1 MCALATKAQ
10 VPDEIARAIMLPT
23 SYGDLEG
30 TVFPACD
37 WLRANMPVGRAE
49 IDGYD
54 PVWLVARHADI
65 KELLRDAETF
75 HNADANIMLQPTAG
89 DEYLRGMLDGTTKVL
104 RNLSYMEP
112 PEHTAYRRAQKPTF
126 EPGAVLKYRE
136 RFRRVAIDAIDR
148 LFEHDGECDFVATLS
163 SRYPLAAVL
172 ETLGV
177 PQDDYELMLKWTQD
191 TFGGDDPDWKRD
203 GIEASPEA
211 MAKQWHASVQDFH
224 DYFESMRMQRL
235 AGPTGDM
242 TSDIVNSRT
251 EDGKLMPDLVQN
263 HMAASIAI
271 AGHDT
276 TNSAISAGMLG
287 LIRFPEQFDLVK
299 AEPALIP
306 GLVDESLRYA
316 TPAKHFM
323 RNATREVEFHG
334 AEIGAGDRV
343 MALFVSG
350 NRDEAA
356 FADPYAFDITRRPNP
371 HLSFSYGPHI
381 CLGMHMA
388 KLEMNVLFEEL
399 LPRLGQVELAAEP
412 RLKQSN
418 FVSGL
423 KTLPIRFTRA

>member
-1 MCALATKAQ
+1 MCALTTTAQ

-148 LFEHDGECDFVATLS
+148 LLECDGECDFVATLS

-172 ETLGV
+172 ETIGV

-235 AGPTGDM
+235 AGATGDM

-251 EDGKLMPDLVQN
+251 EDGELMPDLVQN

-287 LIRFPEQFDLVK
+287 LVRFPEQFDLVK

>member
-10 VPDEIARAIMLPT
+10 IPDEIARAIMLPT

-177 PQDDYELMLKWTQD
+177 PQADYELMLKWTQD

-251 EDGKLMPDLVQN
+251 EDGELMPDLVQN

-399 LPRLGQVELAAEP
+399 LPRLRQVELAAEP

>member
-1 MCALATKAQ
+1 
-10 VPDEIARAIMLPT
+10 
-23 SYGDLEG
+23 
-30 TVFPACD
+30 
-37 WLRANMPVGRAE
+37 
-49 IDGYD
+49 
-54 PVWLVARHADI
+54 
-65 KELLRDAETF
+65 
-75 HNADANIMLQPTAG
+75 MLQPTAG

-148 LFEHDGECDFVATLS
+148 LLECDGECDFVATLS

-251 EDGKLMPDLVQN
+251 EDGELMPDLVQN

-287 LIRFPEQFDLVK
+287 LVRFPEQFDLVK

>member
-1 MCALATKAQ
+1 MCALATTAQ

-251 EDGKLMPDLVQN
+251 EDGELMPDLVQN